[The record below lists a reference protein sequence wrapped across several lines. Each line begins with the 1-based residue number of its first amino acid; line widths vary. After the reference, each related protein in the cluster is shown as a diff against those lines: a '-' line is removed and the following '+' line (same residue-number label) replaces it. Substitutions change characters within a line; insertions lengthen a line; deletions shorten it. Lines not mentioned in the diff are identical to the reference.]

1 MDEKIVWEI
10 LRSNTWSLKSILIL
24 ICNFV
29 IFSHYFPQV
38 AYDPGNKSKPIA
50 IRIRKLPKGSI
61 KQDQIVSSQTYT
73 GSVIQDQPGK
83 PKKSSPTN
91 NNQRDSDTGLIK
103 YTINGKDSATIV
115 YLVSKIIQLCFMSLN
130 WGFKQIYKIHQ
141 NSANICFVIID
152 QISWRKWN

>member
-1 MDEKIVWEI
+1 MYGYSFCFI
-10 LRSNTWSLKSILIL
+10 L
-24 ICNFV
+24 
-29 IFSHYFPQV
+29 FSHNFSQV

-73 GSVIQDQPGK
+73 GTVIQDQPGK

-130 WGFKQIYKIHQ
+130 
-141 NSANICFVIID
+141 
-152 QISWRKWN
+152 